1 MKETLRDGGR
11 GILPLNRVGVRIR
24 SESAVREAA
33 PLRTAWSG
41 DTTPYGV
48 EIAVCD
54 KR

>member
-11 GILPLNRVGVRIR
+11 GILPLKRFGVRIR
-24 SESAVREAA
+24 SDSAVRDAV
-33 PLRTAWSG
+33 PLREAWSG
-41 DTTPYGV
+41 DITPYGV